1 MPLTHRLNMFANN
14 PLDRAGHLR
23 TDDEWL
29 ASQIAA
35 HDALFV
41 PLWRGDALV
50 LPEAAAE
57 QGRDVAWLP
66 KAAIS
71 AYLDN
76 DIIFLGLNRNNAPR
90 FAVDISPLEIPEQ
103 TAPFDALCRAGGVFE
118 NLRTL
123 AMVGDMPPTELA
135 ILAQAKGLLEWH
147 NSHGFCSK
155 CGAKS
160 VIAEG
165 GYKRSCPAC
174 GADHFP
180 RTDPVV
186 IMLPYLG
193 DKCLLGRQAGWPENL
208 FSALAG
214 FMEPGETIEE
224 AVARETMEEAGVA
237 INSVQYHSTQPWPF
251 PSSLMIGCLAEA
263 ENNKITVDE
272 KELAE
277 ARWFSVAEI
286 KDAFNGTAEFDIP
299 HSLAIAHHLIKA
311 FVEMK
316 G

>member
-1 MPLTHRLNMFANN
+1 MPLTQRLNMFANN

-23 TDDEWL
+23 TDEGWL

-35 HDALFV
+35 NDALFV

-50 LPEAAAE
+50 LPEAAAG

-71 AYLDN
+71 AFLNN
-76 DIIFLGLNRNNAPR
+76 DVIFLGLNRNNAPR
-90 FAVDISPLEIPEQ
+90 FAVDISLLEAPEQ

-123 AMVGDMPPTELA
+123 AMVGDIPATELA
-135 ILAQAKGLLEWH
+135 ILAQGKGLLEWH
-147 NSHGFCSK
+147 ATHGFCSK

-165 GYKRSCPAC
+165 GYKRSCISC
-174 GADHFP
+174 EADHFP

-237 INSVQYHSTQPWPF
+237 ISSVHYHSTQPWPF

-263 ENNKITVDE
+263 ENETISVDE

-277 ARWFSVAEI
+277 ARWFSVTEI

-299 HSLAIAHHLIKA
+299 PSLAIAHHLIKA

>member
-29 ASQIAA
+29 ASQINAR
-35 HDALFV
+35 DALYV
-41 PLWRGDALV
+41 PLWRGDTLV
-50 LPEAAAE
+50 LPEAATG

-90 FAVDISPLEIPEQ
+90 FAVDISPLEAPEQ
-103 TAPFDALCRAGGVFE
+103 NVPFDALCRAGGVFE
-118 NLRTL
+118 NLRAL
-123 AMVGDMPPTELA
+123 AMVGNIPPTELA
-135 ILAQAKGLLEWH
+135 ILSQAKGLLEWH
-147 NSHGFCSK
+147 TSHGFCSK

-186 IMLPYLG
+186 IMLPYLD

-224 AVARETMEEAGVA
+224 AVARETMEEAGIA

-277 ARWFSVAEI
+277 ARWFSVADI

-299 HSLAIAHHLIKA
+299 PSLAIAHHLIKA

>member
-1 MPLTHRLNMFANN
+1 M
-14 PLDRAGHLR
+14 
-23 TDDEWL
+23 
-29 ASQIAA
+29 
-35 HDALFV
+35 
-41 PLWRGDALV
+41 
-50 LPEAAAE
+50 
-57 QGRDVAWLP
+57 AWLP

-76 DIIFLGLNRNNAPR
+76 DVIFLGLNKNNAPR
-90 FAVDISPLEIPEQ
+90 FGVDISPLEAPEQ

-118 NLRTL
+118 NLRAL

-147 NSHGFCSK
+147 ASHGFCSK
-155 CGAKS
+155 CGAQS

-193 DKCLLGRQAGWPENL
+193 DKCLLGRQAGWPETL

-237 INSVQYHSTQPWPF
+237 ITSVHYHSTQPWPF

-263 ENNKITVDE
+263 ENDKMSVDE

-286 KDAFNGTAEFDIP
+286 KDAFNGTAGFDIP
-299 HSLAIAHHLIKA
+299 PSLAIAHHLIKA

>member
-1 MPLTHRLNMFANN
+1 MPLMHRLNMFANN

-29 ASQIAA
+29 ACQIAV

-41 PLWRGDALV
+41 PLWRGDALI

-57 QGRDVAWLP
+57 QVRDVAWLP
-66 KAAIS
+66 KDAIS

-103 TAPFDALCRAGGVFE
+103 TAPFDELCRAGGVFE

-224 AVARETMEEAGVA
+224 AVARETMEEAGVT

-299 HSLAIAHHLIKA
+299 PSLAIAHHLIKV